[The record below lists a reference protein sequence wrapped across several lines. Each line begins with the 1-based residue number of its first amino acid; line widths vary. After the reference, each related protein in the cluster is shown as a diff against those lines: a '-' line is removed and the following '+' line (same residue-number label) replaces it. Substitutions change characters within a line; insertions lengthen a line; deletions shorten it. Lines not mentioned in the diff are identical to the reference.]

1 MHAVVEAEQLWLIE
15 LQPQAETPFGA
26 SERKAL
32 TDEVRQSLKRRSNI
46 RTHVAKRRS
55 TRRTTK
61 QSRTHSK
68 KKHREQAIFNC

>member
-55 TRRTTK
+55 TRQSTKYNRTSCK
-61 QSRTHSK
+61 ESR
-68 KKHREQAIFNC
+68 REWQIFSR